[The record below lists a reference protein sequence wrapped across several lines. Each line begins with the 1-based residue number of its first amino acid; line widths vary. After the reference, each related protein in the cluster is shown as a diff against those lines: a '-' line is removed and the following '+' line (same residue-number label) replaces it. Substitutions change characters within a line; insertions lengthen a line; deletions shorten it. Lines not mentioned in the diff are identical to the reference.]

1 MSDGDK
7 QAAGLTKLDLMF
19 VFCEGYAH
27 LRCFSPLAFSPITSS
42 PKTPERASLLH
53 NGLAEDIFSRV
64 FPS

>member
-1 MSDGDK
+1 MSDGDR

-27 LRCFSPLAFSPITSS
+27 LRCFRRWPSARFLS

-53 NGLAEDIFSRV
+53 DDLAEDIFSCV
-64 FPS
+64 FSS